1 MDAESRSSVRELTTV
16 AATFSALTLALTYPQ
31 VTQLGTHVGV
41 HYDALFS
48 VWRLAWIAHQ
58 LPRDPLHLFD
68 ANIFHPEPNTL
79 AYSDATLLM
88 GLIAS
93 PLIWSGV
100 PAVVAYNALVLTS
113 FAAAG
118 VGAYV
123 LGRSLGASP
132 AGALVAGIV
141 FAFQPYRF
149 AHYPQLE
156 LLWTCWIPLALW
168 ALHRAIATRQ
178 TRYGVWLGIFVALQA
193 WSCLYYAVFLAT
205 GLVVVAMALVIGRP
219 ASAIISL
226 WRPAASAIGIA
237 LPLILGYAAP
247 YVESR
252 GLVGTRTVEDVQEWS
267 PTIANYAVPQHRNWL
282 YGDPPNDVDPFE
294 HVLFPGI
301 AAVILAAT
309 GILHRPRR
317 HAIAYAVLLV
327 LALDLSLGLNGFL
340 YPLLYEWVWPYQGL
354 RVPARM
360 FVMVSLALSV
370 LAAFGATSLSAS
382 RRGFVAVIVL
392 AIVAVVETVSLPLPL
407 HPTPAAPT
415 KTSAW
420 LARQPVAPVL
430 EWPTAVP
437 EHLGATEDARYM
449 YYSTR
454 HWLPLVNGYSGHYPD
469 SFLRLL
475 HDIRS
480 FPAPAAIEHLG
491 VRRVRYVILHSQPDE
506 KKYVAAVRQ
515 LTDHPKLR
523 FQFAENTG
531 WEEVSV
537 YVLEPDR

>member
-1 MDAESRSSVRELTTV
+1 MTV
-16 AATFSALTLALTYPQ
+16 GAGFSALTALLTYPQ
-31 VTQLGTHVGV
+31 VTQLGTHVGT

-68 ANIFHPEPNTL
+68 ANIFHAEPNTL
-79 AYSDATLLM
+79 AYSDATWLM
-88 GLIAS
+88 GLIAA

-100 PAVVAYNALVLTS
+100 LPVVAYNVLVLAS
-113 FAAAG
+113 FVAAG

-123 LGRSLGASP
+123 LARSLGTSIFSGWT
-132 AGALVAGIV
+132 AGVV

-156 LLWTCWIPLALW
+156 LLWTCWIPLAFW

-178 TRYGVWLGIFVALQA
+178 TRHGVWLGIFVALQA
-193 WSCLYYAVFLAT
+193 WSCLYYAVFLVT
-205 GLVVVAMALVIGRP
+205 GLAVVTLALVVFRSL
-219 ASAIISL
+219 SAILSL
-226 WRPAASAIGIA
+226 WKPAAAAIGVA

-247 YVESR
+247 YLESR
-252 GLVGTRTVEDVQEWS
+252 GLVGTRKMDEVQGWS
-267 PTIANYAVPQHRNWL
+267 PTIASYAVPQHRNWL

-301 AAVILAAT
+301 AALILAAA

-327 LALDLSLGLNGFL
+327 LAFNLSLGLNGFL
-340 YPLLYEWVWPYQGL
+340 YPLLYDWVWPYRGL

-360 FVMVSLALSV
+360 FVMVSVAFSV
-370 LAAFGATSLSAS
+370 LAAFGATRLAAS
-382 RRGFVAVIVL
+382 RPGFVAGLVL
-392 AIVAVVETVSLPLPL
+392 VVLAVVETVSLPLPL
-407 HPTPAAPT
+407 QPTPPVPA
-415 KTSAW
+415 KTYAW
-420 LARQPVAPVL
+420 LARQPIAPVL
-430 EWPTAVP
+430 EWPTPVP

-449 YYSTR
+449 YYSTL
-454 HWLPLVNGYSGHYPD
+454 HWQPLLNGYSGHHPD

-475 HDIRS
+475 HGIRS
-480 FPAPAAIEHLG
+480 FPAPDAIAYLG
-491 VRRVRYVILHSQPDE
+491 PRGVRYVILHSHPHEQR
-506 KKYVAAVRQ
+506 YVSAVQQ

-523 FQFAENTG
+523 FQFAENNG

-537 YVLEPDR
+537 YVLAPDR